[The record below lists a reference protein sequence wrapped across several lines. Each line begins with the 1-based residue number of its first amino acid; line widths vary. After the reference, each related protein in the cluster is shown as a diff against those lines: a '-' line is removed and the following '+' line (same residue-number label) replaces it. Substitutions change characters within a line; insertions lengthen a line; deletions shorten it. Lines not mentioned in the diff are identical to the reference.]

1 MRLQIEFWGFFKNKK
16 LWNCLIIL
24 EFWQNILICFF
35 FFLKWR
41 LWSLINKQMLL
52 DLSDKVYEKMAAGR
66 KTLSSNRF
74 ASWPTITNIL
84 SKQKNKKWLKNDL
97 SVLQFF

>member
-1 MRLQIEFWGFFKNKK
+1 
-16 LWNCLIIL
+16 
-24 EFWQNILICFF
+24 
-35 FFLKWR
+35 
-41 LWSLINKQMLL
+41 MLL

-84 SKQKNKKWLKNDL
+84 SKKKNKKWLKNDL